1 MTGNATMTGRA
12 TGCLKKNG
20 PRKKVFG
27 HFLLLDGSIWTETM
41 LYDQGISLRRSGYL
55 TCLYSE
61 KKFTPGPL
69 GPKKGPYGR
78 SAGRFLATGPD
89 FGPKIRF
96 LL

>member
-1 MTGNATMTGRA
+1 MTGNATMTRRA
-12 TGCLKKNG
+12 TGCLNKSS

-41 LYDQGISLRRSGYL
+41 LYDQGISLRRSGYPTYL
-55 TCLYSE
+55 ISE
-61 KKFTPGPL
+61 KKLTPGPQAPRPP
-69 GPKKGPYGR
+69 GPW
-78 SAGRFLATGPD
+78 GRFLATGPD

>member
-1 MTGNATMTGRA
+1 MP
-12 TGCLKKNG
+12 KKSG

-41 LYDQGISLRRSGYL
+41 LYDQGISLRRSGYP
-55 TCLYSE
+55 TCLYLE
-61 KKFTPGPL
+61 KKLTPGPL
-69 GPKKGPYGR
+69 GPKKGAYGR
-78 SAGRFLATGPD
+78 SVGRFLATGPD